1 MLRKAMDVLALFS
14 LEKREFGVLEV
25 ADLLGRP
32 KSTVSRWLAAMEQAD
47 FLDRDPETSRYRL
60 SLRLTALGEVAR
72 HTTNLQRSARPALNW
87 LAERELARLR
97 T

>member
-25 ADLLGRP
+25 SEVLGRP

-47 FLDRDPETSRYRL
+47 FLDRDPETRW
-60 SLRLTALGEVAR
+60 E
-72 HTTNLQRSARPALNW
+72 
-87 LAERELARLR
+87 
-97 T
+97 